1 MMKLTNF
8 FLIASFIA
16 VFTSCDTTNG
26 NGTVDSIDTDTTLI
40 DTTISIND
48 TTSIL
53 PDTLLQVGYVDET
66 EEVANIIEKK
76 YGKQWDFCDCAVKN
90 DSVNTAIENSD
101 NLSDAEFDLL
111 FTRLDE
117 IDQHCKELLTTAN
130 TTPEERDNHKR
141 KIRKCLK
148 NAGK

>member
-1 MMKLTNF
+1 MKL
-8 FLIASFIA
+8 IPII
-16 VFTSCDTTNG
+16 FTLSLLSLLTACNTTEANS
-26 NGTVDSIDTDTTLI
+26 NDLVLI
-40 DTTISIND
+40 DTAAVD
-48 TTSIL
+48 TAIIEVDTASIL
-53 PDTLLQVGYVDET
+53 ADSLLQAGYVDET
-66 EEVANIIEKK
+66 EEVADIIEKK

-101 NLSDAEFDLL
+101 NLSDAEFNVL
-111 FTRLDE
+111 FARLDE

>member
-1 MMKLTNF
+1 MKLTNI

-16 VFTSCDTTNG
+16 VFTSCDTANE
-26 NGTVDSIDTDTTLI
+26 NDASDIVDTDTISIDTA
-40 DTTISIND
+40 ISIID
-48 TTSIL
+48 TTSII
-53 PDTLLQVGYVDET
+53 PDSLLEAGYVDET

-90 DSVNTAIENSD
+90 DSINTAIENSD
-101 NLSDAEFDLL
+101 NLSDAEFDVL
-111 FTRLDE
+111 FARLDE

-148 NAGK
+148 NAK